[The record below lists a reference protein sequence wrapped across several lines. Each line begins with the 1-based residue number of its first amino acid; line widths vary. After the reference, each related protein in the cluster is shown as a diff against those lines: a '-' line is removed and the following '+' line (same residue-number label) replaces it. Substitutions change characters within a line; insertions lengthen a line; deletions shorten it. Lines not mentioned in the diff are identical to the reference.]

1 MNVATTPILSTTVT
15 PKHHSDDT
23 KTLEDKLF
31 SKIAALKSYF
41 FYHIFDVRNYIT
53 LLKENH
59 EKEKPADSKKKKS
72 KVLLLEE
79 KIKFLEPENSFLKS
93 GINI

>member
-1 MNVATTPILSTTVT
+1 MNVATTPILNTTVT

-59 EKEKPADSKKKKS
+59 EKENQLIQKKRNPKYCCSKKKS
-72 KVLLLEE
+72 
-79 KIKFLEPENSFLKS
+79 SFLNQK
-93 GINI
+93 IAF

>member
-1 MNVATTPILSTTVT
+1 MNVATTPILNTTVT

-59 EKEKPADSKKKKS
+59 EKEKPADSKKKRNPKYCCSKKKS
-72 KVLLLEE
+72 
-79 KIKFLEPENSFLKS
+79 SFLNQK
-93 GINI
+93 IAF